1 AAGSSSPGSGKARYG
16 RTVSCVAVWATS
28 RNASR
33 LMGGGIVRHGEG
45 FPHPEPGGGP
55 RDDQLPPTHA
65 SRMGNGTGRYAVLTK
80 RLIDSV
86 LGTPGHTTTELRRA
100 VLARAFG
107 PPSSPLPGTERG
119 TGGEDIAP
127 DLASYVDKVALH
139 AYKVTDE
146 DLVALKRAGNSDDL
160 LFEVTVSA
168 PLGAARSEEH
178 TSELQ
183 SRVDLV
189 WRRPL

>member
-1 AAGSSSPGSGKARYG
+1 
-16 RTVSCVAVWATS
+16 
-28 RNASR
+28 
-33 LMGGGIVRHGEG
+33 MGGGIVRHGEG
-45 FPHPEPGGGP
+45 FRHPGPGGGP
-55 RDDQLPPTHA
+55 LDDQLPRTHA
-65 SRMGNGTGRYAVLTK
+65 SRMGNGTGRYDALTK

-107 PPSSPLPGTERG
+107 PPSSSLSGTERE
-119 TGGEDIAP
+119 TGGEDIPP
-127 DLASYVDKVALH
+127 DLAGYVDKVALH

-168 PLGAARSEEH
+168 ALGAAVAGSSAGSGGSGARDPDA
-178 TSELQ
+178 LG
-183 SRVDLV
+183 
-189 WRRPL
+189 RPRAR